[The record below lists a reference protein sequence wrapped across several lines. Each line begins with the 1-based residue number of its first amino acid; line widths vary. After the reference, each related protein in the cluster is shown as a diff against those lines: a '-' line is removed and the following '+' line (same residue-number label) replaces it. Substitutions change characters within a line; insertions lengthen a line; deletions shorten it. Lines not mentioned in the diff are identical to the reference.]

1 MADASPAPAGLPSE
15 GGEFTPRDR
24 VLRLYQAVP
33 VAPLWVGVGIAGA
46 YLALYYALRS
56 LTGTLSSQS
65 AVWETLNGSLI
76 AYLLTANAYA
86 VRIARRDLVALRPR
100 LELPDP
106 AFRDLVERTTQVDR
120 WALVAG
126 GAAGLGVGTLIA
138 SFDPGVWSD
147 TPAPPVTSPLFLW
160 VLLRNVL
167 ISWSAMRLGVTEVV
181 LTLGFSRAAE
191 LVSIDLL
198 DERPLAPFARKSQRS
213 LVVWVGFS
221 VLFSLFFLGHPARAN
236 VFFLFVI
243 LAVLVAVFL
252 VPLLAVHRRIAAV
265 KAEELEHVNARV
277 RSCVAR
283 EGSDAGSGP
292 RLADWVAYRGVVQG
306 ASEWPINA
314 PALLRA
320 LLVAALGVGS
330 WLGGAVVERLLGAL
344 LD

>member
-1 MADASPAPAGLPSE
+1 MADAPPASTGLASD
-15 GGEFTPRDR
+15 GFAPRDR
-24 VLRLYQAVP
+24 VLRLYEAIP
-33 VAPLWVGVGIAGA
+33 VAPIWVGLGIAGL
-46 YLALYYALRS
+46 YLGLFHALRS
-56 LTGTLSSQS
+56 LTALLSSQG
-65 AVWETLNGSLI
+65 AVWETLNAGVI

-86 VRIARRDLVALRPR
+86 VRLARRDLVALRPR
-100 LELPDP
+100 LELSDA
-106 AFRDLVERTTQVDR
+106 AFRQIVERTMQVPR

-147 TPAPPVTSPLFLW
+147 SPAPPVTSPLFLW

-167 ISWSAMRLGVTEVV
+167 ISWSAMRLGVTETA
-181 LTLGFSRAAE
+181 LTLGFSRAAD

-221 VLFSLFFLGHPARAN
+221 VLFSLFFLGQPARAN

-252 VPLLAVHRRIAAV
+252 VPLLAVHRRIAAA
-265 KAEELEHVNARV
+265 KAEELERVNEHVR
-277 RSCVAR
+277 RSVAR
-283 EGSDAGSGP
+283 EGPDSGSGP
-292 RLADWVAYRGVVQG
+292 RLADWVAYRGLVEG

-320 LLVAALGVGS
+320 LFFAALGVGS